1 MLQSTESTQIQPD
14 ILTRLN
20 QKAQILR
27 LHVVNMIGVDHVG
40 HLGGS
45 CSIADV
51 VAALYFH
58 IMRINPQQPK
68 DPDRD
73 RFLLSK
79 GHAALIQYA
88 ALAEAGFF
96 PMDELK
102 TVKRLGSNLQG
113 HPDMLKTPGI
123 EANTGSLGQGL
134 SVANGLALGMRLD
147 QSPRRVYVV
156 VGDGEQAEGQIW
168 EAAMA
173 SAYYKLDNLT
183 AILDRNRLQATGPV
197 DERFKIGNLN
207 EKWTAFGW
215 NVLEIDGHDMA
226 QILQAFA
233 QAETV
238 KGKPTLII
246 ANTVKGKGVSFAE
259 NVVSFHNGAMT
270 QAQFDTA
277 VAELE
282 AKVGC

>member
-1 MLQSTESTQIQPD
+1 MLQPTESTQIQPD

>member
-1 MLQSTESTQIQPD
+1 MLQSIESAQIPPD

-20 QKAQILR
+20 LKAQILR
-27 LHVVNMIGVDHVG
+27 LHVVNMIGVEHVG

-58 IMRINPQQPK
+58 IMKVNPQQPK

-147 QSPRRVYVV
+147 QSSRRVYVV

-173 SAYYKLDNLT
+173 SANYKLDNLT

-215 NVLEIDGHDMA
+215 NVLEIDGHDMG

-246 ANTVKGKGVSFAE
+246 ANTIKGKGISFAE

-270 QAQFDTA
+270 QEQFDTA

-282 AKVGC
+282 ASVGC

>member
-1 MLQSTESTQIQPD
+1 MLFRS
-14 ILTRLN
+14 
-20 QKAQILR
+20 
-27 LHVVNMIGVDHVG
+27 
-40 HLGGS
+40 
-45 CSIADV
+45 
-51 VAALYFH
+51 
-58 IMRINPQQPK
+58 RINPQQPK

>member
-1 MLQSTESTQIQPD
+1 MLQPTESTQIQPD

-233 QAETV
+233 LTETV

>member
-58 IMRINPQQPK
+58 IMSINPLQPK

-197 DERFKIGNLN
+197 DERFKIGHLN

-233 QAETV
+233 RAETV

-270 QAQFDTA
+270 QVQFDTA

-282 AKVGC
+282 ASVGC

>member
-233 QAETV
+233 RAETV